1 MAQLNWVEDVTVKT
15 YAVGYQYMM
24 FFNSK
29 NAHLADKRVR
39 QALALIVDRPAL
51 ARATAPPGMGAADVA
66 ASVATGPF
74 PSNTVWGKDHPPL
87 PTNTTEAARLL
98 DEAGWLLVNNVR
110 TKNGVPLSLDLVY
123 YNFRADLVTM
133 APIIKKQLAR
143 VGVQAT
149 VREDNTGKY
158 MVDPT
163 CTGTDCSQG
172 FDLLLWAQNTL
183 PSGDPNMFLQTF
195 FKTQGPQY
203 GAWDSQNFAQ
213 LSSTTIDQAREDLGP
228 AAQGDTR
235 KNAAAAALN
244 AILDEVPA
252 TFLTT
257 ATWHVGL
264 GSRAKTYE
272 PWGSDYHVIKTSMPA
287 SNWPPAIINSR
298 VYTLDG
304 TMDAKGPPTGGSD
317 WYESRVAQPDGA
329 LFT

>member
-24 FFNSK
+24 FFNTK
-29 NAHLADKRVR
+29 KQQLADKRVR
-39 QALALIVDRPAL
+39 LALALMVDRPAL
-51 ARATAPPGMGAADVA
+51 ARATAPPGMGADDVA

-74 PSNTVWGKDHPPL
+74 PANTVWGKDHRPL

-98 DEAGWLLVNNVR
+98 DEAGWLLVNGVR
-110 TKNGVPLSLDLVY
+110 TKNGEPLSLNLVY

-133 APIIKKQLAR
+133 APIIKEQLAR

-149 VREDNTGKY
+149 VTEDNKGKY

-163 CTGTDCSQG
+163 CTGTGCPQG

-213 LSSTTIDQAREDLGP
+213 LSSSAIDQALEDLGP
-228 AAQGDTR
+228 APQGDTR
-235 KNAAAAALN
+235 KNATAAALK

-264 GSRAKTYE
+264 GSRAKTY
-272 PWGSDYHVIKTSMPA
+272 
-287 SNWPPAIINSR
+287 
-298 VYTLDG
+298 
-304 TMDAKGPPTGGSD
+304 
-317 WYESRVAQPDGA
+317 
-329 LFT
+329 